1 MLAGDKRR
9 SSGRAALLGI
19 DIGET
24 HAFLGDAVYIGRAVA
39 HQPVAVATDVG
50 QADIIAPDHDD
61 VRLVCSRS
69 RSSQLDLLSLVG
81 WFRTCLWS
89 SMSNCKWVS

>member
-61 VRLVCSRS
+61 VRLGACP

-89 SMSNCKWVS
+89 SMSNRKWVS